1 ENVQPYNCSA
11 ARALRKWAMP
21 VADGLIDQDTA
32 LSRARAI
39 GQTTDRLVVWQMET
53 LVEFLTAEKGLSD
66 PEARRDALQVVED
79 IIDPLQKMLT
89 YSCRRNID
97 VVMDRLNVNV
107 SDGLAMDNRQGWYD
121 SS

>member
-32 LSRARAI
+32 LSLARAI

-53 LVEFLTAEKGLSD
+53 LVEFLTEEKGLSD

-79 IIDPLQKMLT
+79 VIDPLQKMLI
-89 YSCRRNID
+89 YSWRGSLAE
-97 VVMDRLNVNV
+97 VLG
-107 SDGLAMDNRQGWYD
+107 GLHFHIT
-121 SS
+121 